1 MTPYFWGASLYKDES
16 ARFPGRAPLLKPA
29 KFNYIRAESVEQ
41 VLDLLERTEGDV
53 KILAGGQSLNPT
65 LNMRLSEPE
74 VLVDIND
81 LDELRGITL
90 KDGMLH
96 VGALT
101 RHVELEQS
109 ELVARHTPLLTKA
122 IEHVAHAAIR
132 NRGTIGGN
140 VSLADPA
147 SELPACCVALD
158 ACFTIQNKQG
168 TRTTRARDYFKD
180 LYETDLQENDLLT
193 SISFPRARETTVCAF
208 REFVRRRG
216 DFASTGLVVNAE
228 LEDGVFTS
236 FSPVFFAVANTPVL
250 AAGIAQLLV
259 NKTLTPGLVGQAIAA
274 VDNEVEIAGDSYMS
288 GEMKRHLAKHYLGEV
303 IGELYKDD

>member
-1 MTPYFWGASLYKDES
+1 M
-16 ARFPGRAPLLKPA
+16 KPA
-29 KFNYIRAESVEQ
+29 QFNYVRAKSVDQ
-41 VLDLLERTEGDV
+41 VLDLLERPTGYTKV
-53 KILAGGQSLNPT
+53 LAGGQSLNPT
-65 LNMRLSEPE
+65 LNMRLSAPD
-74 VLVDIND
+74 VLIDIND
-81 LDELRGITL
+81 LDELKGIAL
-90 KDGMLH
+90 QGEMLH
-96 VGALT
+96 IGALT
-101 RHVELEQS
+101 RHVELERS
-109 ELVARHTPLLTKA
+109 ELVARHTPLLAKA

-158 ACFTIQNKQG
+158 ARFTIQNKQG

-193 SISFPRARETTVCAF
+193 SISFPVAKQNSVCGF

-216 DFASTGLVVNAE
+216 DFASTGLAVNAE

-259 NKTLTPGLVGQAIAA
+259 NKKLTDELIEQATAS
-274 VDNEVEIAGDSYMS
+274 VDDEVEIAGDSYMS
-288 GEMKRHLAKHYLGEV
+288 VEMKRHLAKYYLGAIIE
-303 IGELYKDD
+303 ELYG

>member
-1 MTPYFWGASLYKDES
+1 M
-16 ARFPGRAPLLKPA
+16 KPA
-29 KFNYIRAESVEQ
+29 QFNYVRAKSVDQ
-41 VLDLLERTEGDV
+41 VLDLLERPTSYT

-65 LNMRLSEPE
+65 LNMRLSAPD
-74 VLVDIND
+74 VLIDIND
-81 LDELRGITL
+81 LDELKGISL
-90 KDGMLH
+90 QGEMLH
-96 VGALT
+96 IGALT

-109 ELVARHTPLLTKA
+109 ELVARHTPLLAKA

-158 ACFTIQNKQG
+158 ARFTIKNKQG

-193 SISFPRARETTVCAF
+193 SISFPVAKQNSVCGF

-216 DFASTGLVVNAE
+216 DFASTGLAVNAE

-259 NKTLTPGLVGQAIAA
+259 NKKLTDELIEQATAS
-274 VDNEVEIAGDSYMS
+274 VDDEVEIAGDSYMS
-288 GEMKRHLAKHYLGEV
+288 VEMKRHLAKHYLGAIIE
-303 IGELYKDD
+303 ELYG

>member
-1 MTPYFWGASLYKDES
+1 M
-16 ARFPGRAPLLKPA
+16 KPA
-29 KFNYIRAESVEQ
+29 QFTYIRAGSVDQ
-41 VLDLLERTEGDV
+41 VLELLEQPPGFV

-65 LNMRLSEPE
+65 LNMRLSAPD
-74 VLVDIND
+74 VLIDIND
-81 LDELRGITL
+81 LDELKGIRVEG
-90 KDGMLH
+90 DMLH

-101 RHVELEQS
+101 RHAQLERS
-109 ELVARHTPLLTKA
+109 ELVARHAPLLTKA
-122 IEHVAHAAIR
+122 IQHVAHAAVR

-158 ACFTIQNKQG
+158 AGFTIRNRQG
-168 TRTTRARDYFKD
+168 TRVVRARDYFRD

-193 SISFPRARETTVCAF
+193 SISFPLAGETTVCAF

-250 AAGIAQLLV
+250 AAGVAQVLINKPLTGDLV
-259 NKTLTPGLVGQAIAA
+259 EQAVAA
-274 VDNEVEIAGDSYMS
+274 VDEDVEITGDSNMS
-288 GEMKRHLAKHYLGEV
+288 TEMKRHLAEHYLREV
-303 IGELYKDD
+303 IEELYG

>member
-1 MTPYFWGASLYKDES
+1 MD
-16 ARFPGRAPLLKPA
+16 
-29 KFNYIRAESVEQ
+29 Q
-41 VLDLLERTEGDV
+41 VLDLLERPTGYTKV
-53 KILAGGQSLNPT
+53 LAGGQSLNPT
-65 LNMRLSEPE
+65 LNMRLSAPD
-74 VLVDIND
+74 VLIDIND
-81 LDELRGITL
+81 LDELKGIAL
-90 KDGMLH
+90 QGEMLH
-96 VGALT
+96 IGALT
-101 RHVELEQS
+101 RHVELERS
-109 ELVARHTPLLTKA
+109 ELVARHTPLLAKA

-158 ACFTIQNKQG
+158 ARFTIQNKQG

-193 SISFPRARETTVCAF
+193 SISFPVAKQNSVCGF

-216 DFASTGLVVNAE
+216 DFASTGLAVNAE

-259 NKTLTPGLVGQAIAA
+259 NKKLTDELIEQATAA

-288 GEMKRHLAKHYLGEV
+288 VEMKRHLAKHYLGAIIE
-303 IGELYKDD
+303 ELYG

>member
-1 MTPYFWGASLYKDES
+1 M
-16 ARFPGRAPLLKPA
+16 KPA
-29 KFNYIRAESVEQ
+29 QFNYVRAKSVDQ
-41 VLDLLERTEGDV
+41 VLDLLERPTGYTKV
-53 KILAGGQSLNPT
+53 LAGGQSLNPT
-65 LNMRLSEPE
+65 LNMRLSAPD
-74 VLVDIND
+74 VLIDIND
-81 LDELRGITL
+81 LDELKGISL
-90 KDGMLH
+90 QGEMLH
-96 VGALT
+96 IGALT

-109 ELVARHTPLLTKA
+109 ELVARHTPLLAKA

-158 ACFTIQNKQG
+158 ARFTIQNKQG

-193 SISFPRARETTVCAF
+193 SISFPVAKQNNVCGF

-216 DFASTGLVVNAE
+216 DFASTGLAVNAE

-259 NKTLTPGLVGQAIAA
+259 NKKLTDELIEQATAS
-274 VDNEVEIAGDSYMS
+274 VDDEVEIAGDSYMS
-288 GEMKRHLAKHYLGEV
+288 VEMKRHLAKHYLGAIIE
-303 IGELYKDD
+303 ELYG

>member
-1 MTPYFWGASLYKDES
+1 M
-16 ARFPGRAPLLKPA
+16 KPA
-29 KFNYIRAESVEQ
+29 KFSYVRAESVEQ
-41 VLDLLERTEGDV
+41 VLDLFERTEGDV

-65 LNMRLSEPE
+65 LNMRLSEPD

-81 LDELRGITL
+81 LDELEGITL
-90 KDGMLH
+90 NDGMLY

-109 ELVARHTPLLTKA
+109 ELVAKHTPLLAKA
-122 IEHVAHAAIR
+122 IGHVAHAAVR

-158 ACFTIQNKQG
+158 AVFTIQNRQG
-168 TRTTRARDYFKD
+168 PRSTRARDYFKD

-193 SISFPRARETTVCAF
+193 SISFPVAKRTTVCAF

-228 LEDGVFTS
+228 LEGGVFTS

-250 AAGIAQLLV
+250 AAGVSQLLV
-259 NKTLTPGLVGQAIAA
+259 NKTLTPELVEQAIAA
-274 VDNEVEIAGDSYMS
+274 VDNDVEITGDSYM
-288 GEMKRHLAKHYLGEV
+288 GAEMKQHLAKHYLGEV
-303 IGELYKDD
+303 IEELHG

>member
-1 MTPYFWGASLYKDES
+1 M
-16 ARFPGRAPLLKPA
+16 KPA
-29 KFNYIRAESVEQ
+29 QFNYVRAKSVDQ
-41 VLDLLERTEGDV
+41 VLDLLERPTGYTKV
-53 KILAGGQSLNPT
+53 LAGGQSLNPT
-65 LNMRLSEPE
+65 LNMRLSAPD
-74 VLVDIND
+74 VLIDIND
-81 LDELRGITL
+81 LDELKGIAL
-90 KDGMLH
+90 QGEMLH
-96 VGALT
+96 IGALT
-101 RHVELEQS
+101 RHVELERS
-109 ELVARHTPLLTKA
+109 ELVARHTPLLAKA

-158 ACFTIQNKQG
+158 ARFTIQNKQG

-193 SISFPRARETTVCAF
+193 SISFPVAKQNSVCGF

-216 DFASTGLVVNAE
+216 DFASTGLAVNAE

-259 NKTLTPGLVGQAIAA
+259 NKKLTDELIEQATAA

-288 GEMKRHLAKHYLGEV
+288 VEMKRHLAKHYLGAIIE
-303 IGELYKDD
+303 ELYG

>member
-1 MTPYFWGASLYKDES
+1 M
-16 ARFPGRAPLLKPA
+16 KPA
-29 KFNYIRAESVEQ
+29 QFNYVRAKSVDQ
-41 VLDLLERTEGDV
+41 VLDLLERPTSYT

-65 LNMRLSEPE
+65 LNMRLSAPD
-74 VLVDIND
+74 VLIDIND
-81 LDELRGITL
+81 LDELKGIAL
-90 KDGMLH
+90 QGEMLH
-96 VGALT
+96 IGALT

-109 ELVARHTPLLTKA
+109 ELVARHTPLLAKA

-158 ACFTIQNKQG
+158 ARFTIQNKQG

-193 SISFPRARETTVCAF
+193 SISFPVAKQNSVCGF

-216 DFASTGLVVNAE
+216 DFASTGLAVNAE

-259 NKTLTPGLVGQAIAA
+259 NKKLTDELIEQATAS
-274 VDNEVEIAGDSYMS
+274 VDDEVEIAGDSYMS
-288 GEMKRHLAKHYLGEV
+288 VEMKRHLAKHYLGAIIE
-303 IGELYKDD
+303 ELYG

>member
-1 MTPYFWGASLYKDES
+1 M
-16 ARFPGRAPLLKPA
+16 KPA
-29 KFNYIRAESVEQ
+29 SFNYLRAETIEQ
-41 VLDLLERTEGDV
+41 VLDLLEQPAGFV

-65 LNMRLSEPE
+65 LNMRLSAPDI
-74 VLVDIND
+74 LIDIND
-81 LDELRGITL
+81 LDELKGI
-90 KDGMLH
+90 KVEGNMLH

-109 ELVARHTPLLTKA
+109 ELVARHAPLVAKA
-122 IEHVAHAAIR
+122 IEHVAHAAVR

-158 ACFTIQNKQG
+158 ARFTIQNRQG
-168 TRTTRARDYFKD
+168 TRVVRARDYFRD
-180 LYETDLQENDLLT
+180 LYETDLQENDLMI
-193 SISFPRARETTVCAF
+193 SISFPCAGETTVCAF

-228 LEDGVFTS
+228 LENGVFTS

-250 AAGIAQLLV
+250 AAGAAQLLV
-259 NKTLTPGLVGQAIAA
+259 NKTLTAELVEQAVAA
-274 VDNEVEIAGDSYMS
+274 VDDDVEITGDSNMS
-288 GEMKRHLAKHYLGEV
+288 EEMKRHLARHYLREV
-303 IGELYKDD
+303 IEELYG

>member
-1 MTPYFWGASLYKDES
+1 M
-16 ARFPGRAPLLKPA
+16 KPA
-29 KFNYIRAESVEQ
+29 QFNYVRAKSVDQ
-41 VLDLLERTEGDV
+41 VLDLLERPTSYT

-65 LNMRLSEPE
+65 LNMRLSAPD
-74 VLVDIND
+74 VLIDIND
-81 LDELRGITL
+81 LDELKGISL
-90 KDGMLH
+90 QGEMLH
-96 VGALT
+96 IGALT

-109 ELVARHTPLLTKA
+109 ELVARHTPLLAKA

-158 ACFTIQNKQG
+158 ARFTIQNKQG

-193 SISFPRARETTVCAF
+193 SISFPVAKQNSVCGF

-216 DFASTGLVVNAE
+216 DFASTGLAVNAE

-259 NKTLTPGLVGQAIAA
+259 NKKLTDELIEQATAS
-274 VDNEVEIAGDSYMS
+274 VDDEVEIAGDSYMS
-288 GEMKRHLAKHYLGEV
+288 VEMKRHLAKHYLGAIIE
-303 IGELYKDD
+303 ELYG

>member
-1 MTPYFWGASLYKDES
+1 M
-16 ARFPGRAPLLKPA
+16 KPA
-29 KFNYIRAESVEQ
+29 QFNYVRAKSVDQ
-41 VLDLLERTEGDV
+41 VLDLLERPTSYT

-65 LNMRLSEPE
+65 LNMRLSAPD
-74 VLVDIND
+74 VLIDIND
-81 LDELRGITL
+81 LDELKGIAL
-90 KDGMLH
+90 QGEMLH
-96 VGALT
+96 IGALT

-109 ELVARHTPLLTKA
+109 ELVARHTPLLAKA

-158 ACFTIQNKQG
+158 ARFTIKNKQG

-193 SISFPRARETTVCAF
+193 SISFPVAKQNSVCGF

-216 DFASTGLVVNAE
+216 DFASTGLAVNAE

-259 NKTLTPGLVGQAIAA
+259 NKKLTDELIEQATAS
-274 VDNEVEIAGDSYMS
+274 VDDEVEIAGDSYMS
-288 GEMKRHLAKHYLGEV
+288 VEMKRHLAKHYLGAIIE
-303 IGELYKDD
+303 ELYG